1 VQLQDF
7 IDRALAEDI
16 GSGDH
21 TSKACL
27 PDDVDATAHLIAKDK
42 GIIAGVELAEQIL
55 KTVDPDGNFK
65 VSIVDGQ
72 KISDGTIVFVIK
84 STARSILRIERLVLN
99 CMQRMSGIATYTNE
113 ITKQLKGLST
123 KILDTRK
130 TTPTVRFL
138 EKWAVKIGGGDNHR
152 FGLYDMVMIKDNH
165 IDYVGGIATAI
176 DRTVDYLKT
185 HNLPLKIEI
194 ETRNTG
200 EVNQVIEH
208 GQVDRIMF
216 DNFTVEETQEA
227 VALIDGRF
235 ETESSGKITIEN
247 VRQYAETGVDYISI
261 GALTH
266 SFRSLDLSLKAV
278 I

>member
-138 EKWAVKIGGGDNHR
+138 EKWAVKIGGG
-152 FGLYDMVMIKDNH
+152 
-165 IDYVGGIATAI
+165 
-176 DRTVDYLKT
+176 
-185 HNLPLKIEI
+185 
-194 ETRNTG
+194 
-200 EVNQVIEH
+200 
-208 GQVDRIMF
+208 GQSPF
-216 DNFTVEETQEA
+216 WA
-227 VALIDGRF
+227 V
-235 ETESSGKITIEN
+235 
-247 VRQYAETGVDYISI
+247 
-261 GALTH
+261 
-266 SFRSLDLSLKAV
+266 
-278 I
+278 

>member
-1 VQLQDF
+1 
-7 IDRALAEDI
+7 
-16 GSGDH
+16 
-21 TSKACL
+21 
-27 PDDVDATAHLIAKDK
+27 
-42 GIIAGVELAEQIL
+42 
-55 KTVDPDGNFK
+55 
-65 VSIVDGQ
+65 
-72 KISDGTIVFVIK
+72 
-84 STARSILRIERLVLN
+84 
-99 CMQRMSGIATYTNE
+99 
-113 ITKQLKGLST
+113 
-123 KILDTRK
+123 
-130 TTPTVRFL
+130 
-138 EKWAVKIGGGDNHR
+138 
-152 FGLYDMVMIKDNH
+152 MVMIKDNH